1 MNLQEHLRFL
11 MQQAAKDFD
20 TSASKDPSV
29 VSEEDGTIRSL
40 ELDQVLANQKRE
52 RESLWKKLHQ
62 IEENQ
67 RTLKANHV
75 FGGAVAS
82 DRKRLLMLLYEE
94 QELSREREKQ
104 EKAIPTVSP
113 PDNEIIPDL
122 QFKERLQRSV
132 EEMTQLVSFLK
143 EQVKDAKAAYQ
154 REVSIGDETQ
164 QVQEV
169 ITGKI
174 TELERD
180 GVASAAMNNREK
192 LVKARQ
198 QYQLVMDNLMDFLDD
213 HYPPHLVD
221 RADLTDN
228 DPQNLCQLKFIL
240 EDLMNRAV
248 LDPSNPYIELQEGA
262 YWSPYI
268 ETLVK
273 GNIAERHPKNPRR
286 LKLVDFRIF

>member
-1 MNLQEHLRFL
+1 MNIQEHLRSL

-29 VSEEDGTIRSL
+29 VSEEDGTLRSL
-40 ELDQVLANQKRE
+40 DLDEALANQKVKRE
-52 RESLWKKLHQ
+52 LLWNELHQ

-67 RTLKANHV
+67 RALRANHV
-75 FGGAVAS
+75 FGGAAAS

-104 EKAIPTVSP
+104 EKDIPTVP
-113 PDNEIIPDL
+113 VADDKTIPDL

-132 EEMTQLVSFLK
+132 EEMTQLISFLK
-143 EQVKDAKAAYQ
+143 EQLTDAKAAHQ
-154 REVSIGDETQ
+154 RELEITDESQ
-164 QVQEV
+164 QVQEA

-180 GVASAAMNNREK
+180 GIRSTVIRNRDK

-198 QYQLVMDNLMDFLDD
+198 QYQFIMDNLMDFLDD
-213 HYPPHLVD
+213 YYPPHLVD
-221 RADLTDN
+221 RADLTD
-228 DPQNLCQLKFIL
+228 DGPQNLCQMKFIL

-248 LDPSNPYIELQEGA
+248 LDPSNPYIELQDGA

-273 GNIAERHPKNPRR
+273 GNIAERHPGNSRR
-286 LKLVDFRIF
+286 LKLVDFRIY